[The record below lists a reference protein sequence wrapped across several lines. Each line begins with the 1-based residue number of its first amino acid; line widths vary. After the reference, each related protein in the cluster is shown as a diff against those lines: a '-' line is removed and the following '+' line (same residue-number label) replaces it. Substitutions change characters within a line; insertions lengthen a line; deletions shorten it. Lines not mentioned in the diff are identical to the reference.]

1 MVWDLDRGFTIA
13 VQSPFRQES
22 GPFVLVLM
30 LVLVIDANHRAGSIT
45 STRTSTIR
53 KGRYPD

>member
-1 MVWDLDRGFTIA
+1 MVWVLDRGFTIA

-30 LVLVIDANHRAGSIT
+30 LVLVIDSNHRAGSIT
-45 STRTSTIR
+45 STSMSTIR